1 MKRTMNL
8 LTRILIT
15 GAFVM
20 SMTSCNKENSEE
32 NTADI
37 VGTWQLTKDVLYFDG
52 EQVDLDDIEDDYVF
66 QYKFKDDGTLIEY
79 EDGDIDGKE
88 EYVYSP
94 ESNTL
99 TFLGD
104 GDQMEYRVDRLRN
117 WAASTPSLRW
127 LCF

>member
-127 LCF
+127 LCS

>member
-37 VGTWQLTKDVLYFDG
+37 VGTWQLTKYS
-52 EQVDLDDIEDDYVF
+52 
-66 QYKFKDDGTLIEY
+66 K
-79 EDGDIDGKE
+79 GKK
-88 EYVYSP
+88 
-94 ESNTL
+94 L
-99 TFLGD
+99 
-104 GDQMEYRVDRLRN
+104 
-117 WAASTPSLRW
+117 
-127 LCF
+127 

>member
-37 VGTWQLTKDVLYFDG
+37 VGTWQFTKYSKGKKVLNI
-52 EQVDLDDIEDDYVF
+52 LAI
-66 QYKFKDDGTLIEY
+66 LL
-79 EDGDIDGKE
+79 
-88 EYVYSP
+88 
-94 ESNTL
+94 SN
-99 TFLGD
+99 
-104 GDQMEYRVDRLRN
+104 
-117 WAASTPSLRW
+117 S
-127 LCF
+127 